1 MVFINCGRG
10 FATVGLGFAFYG
22 FGFCSRWWG
31 SWVAAFGV
39 DYVDGGLALQSLHN
53 FFFFLFLVLMV
64 DYGLLLVMVSGV
76 CSAAMVGLW

>member
-39 DYVDGGLALQSLHN
+39 DYVDGGLALQSLHIFVFL
-53 FFFFLFLVLMV
+53 FFFVFGV
-64 DYGLLLVMVSGV
+64 DGRLWVAGGGGV
-76 CSAAMVGLW
+76 RCV